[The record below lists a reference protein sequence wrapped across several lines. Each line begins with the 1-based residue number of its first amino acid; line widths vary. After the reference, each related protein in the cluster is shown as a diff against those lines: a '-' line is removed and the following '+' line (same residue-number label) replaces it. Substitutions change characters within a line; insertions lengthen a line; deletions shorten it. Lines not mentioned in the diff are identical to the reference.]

1 MVSVDVFELLRKWN
15 AENPRYLNPEGPVLL
30 AKPEDYDIVV
40 MSSGLTLVK
49 GLYGSGK
56 TYGYGFKIY
65 HDARQSGKIDAL
77 YVNLRTIANTYIKS
91 SGNIVGNIID
101 IINVICKGLNIPI
114 NQRQG
119 VFMITNEKPIST
131 VCSDYKRYLDMA
143 QKRRPV
149 EVFREFLIDL
159 ADKASKRLMIIID
172 EFEGIEVLLGR
183 KSKQDV
189 FDYIRSTLEAL
200 RPGVMETHPHKLGL
214 LYLIQEV
221 VYPSQQMEKYIR
233 EAAVPALGRAVANSP
248 DGSIQVKYNL
258 DSLKKYIGE
267 ALDLLNKQLKFD
279 DKIYK
284 QLVSSFSEKETERVL
299 SRLIYMPAHNF
310 FYLLNLAIAHSV
322 EQPSIN
328 NGIINPREILEDQV
342 GKYEIYEIYYG
353 RKPFSSIQLANS
365 LTQILT
371 LFLTKQIGKPEA
383 PPIPV
388 KRTGYEGGHYVGAR
402 GTYIIM
408 LRTTDVKS
416 DETFKKAFVN
426 AYREPLS
433 YCLQRTDKGKGKE
446 SECILILLYYDN
458 VNIVKIQRA
467 VTKLTINNSRV
478 NIKVSPIKVTYDDVF
493 NIIVAYND
501 VTTPVGVKDY
511 ARQKIE
517 EEFITRI
524 QEAVSK
530 V

>member
-1 MVSVDVFELLRKWN
+1 MAGVDVFELLRKWN

-77 YVNLRTIANTYIKS
+77 YVNLRTIANKYIKS
-91 SGNIVGNIID
+91 SGNIVGNITD
-101 IINVICKGLNIPI
+101 IINIICKGLDVPI
-114 NQRQG
+114 NKRHG

-131 VCSDYKRYLDMA
+131 VCSDYKRYIDMA

-149 EVFREFLIDL
+149 EVFSEFLIDL

-172 EFEGIEVLLGR
+172 EFEGIDVLLGR

-189 FDYIRSTLEAL
+189 YNYIKSTLEAL

-221 VYPSQQMEKYIR
+221 VYPSQQMERYIR

-258 DSLKKYIGE
+258 DSIKKYISE
-267 ALDLLNKQLKFD
+267 ALDLLHNQLNLD
-279 DKIYK
+279 DKIYQ

-299 SRLIYMPAHNF
+299 SRLIYMPAHNS

-322 EQPSIN
+322 EQPLIN
-328 NGIINPREILEDQV
+328 NGIINPRIILEDQV
-342 GKYEIYEIYYG
+342 GKYEIYKIYYG

-365 LTQILT
+365 LTQILE
-371 LFLTKQIGKPEA
+371 LFLTMQIGKPEA

-388 KRTGYEGGHYVGAR
+388 KRTGYEGGYYVGTH

-433 YCLQRTDKGKGKE
+433 YCIQRTDKGKGKE

-467 VTKLTINNSRV
+467 ITKLTINNSRV
-478 NIKVSPIKVTYDDVF
+478 NIKASPIKITYDDVF

-501 VTTPVGVKDY
+501 VTTPVGFKDY
-511 ARQKIE
+511 AKQKIE